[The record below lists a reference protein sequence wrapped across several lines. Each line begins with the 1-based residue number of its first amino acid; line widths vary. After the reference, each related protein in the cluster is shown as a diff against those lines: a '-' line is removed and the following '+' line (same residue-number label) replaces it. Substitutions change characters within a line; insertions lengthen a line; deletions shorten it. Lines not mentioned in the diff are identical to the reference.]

1 MVAVHLSEQSYELV
15 TELFHGSAMGL
26 QGGARASGEGGGR
39 VRRRERRGR
48 GARRSEGA
56 ANAAERRLQRR
67 QGT

>member
-1 MVAVHLSEQSYELV
+1 
-15 TELFHGSAMGL
+15 MGV